1 MRKGVM
7 PSTITPI
14 STEPKPRHH
23 VDDHDNGSGRR
34 PPTDKRTGGGG
45 DNDNWGDRS
54 RGNHGPRE
62 RLIRYRMGI
71 FFALASD
78 LMFFVAIVSSFF
90 VSQST
95 GHFNAYNA
103 YVNEWS
109 PTVIPPILWLNTVVL
124 ILSSITME
132 AARRRM
138 FHEVDVMDEWLGL
151 GRPITRRAIPW
162 VAATVVLGTIFLV
175 GQWIAWTQL
184 AMQHVFFLSNPS
196 SHFFYLITG
205 VHGIHLVLGIIGLL
219 AALTGLY
226 VSRSLETR
234 QIMVDCVSW
243 YWHSMGIFW
252 LFLFT
257 LLVFF
262 Q

>member
-1 MRKGVM
+1 M
-7 PSTITPI
+7 PTTITPT
-14 STEPKPRHH
+14 STEPNPRRHLE
-23 VDDHDNGSGRR
+23 DHDHGSGRR

-54 RGNHGPRE
+54 HGNRGPRE
-62 RLIRYRMGI
+62 RLVRYRMGI

-78 LMFFVAIVSSFF
+78 LMFFVAIVSTFF

-95 GHFNAYNA
+95 GHFDAYSN
-103 YVNEWS
+103 YVNDWS

-132 AARRRM
+132 NARRRM
-138 FHEVDVMDEWLGL
+138 FREVDVMDEWLGL
-151 GRPITRRAIPW
+151 GKPITRRAIPW
-162 VAATVVLGTIFLV
+162 VAATVFLGIVFLI

-184 AMQHVFFLSNPS
+184 AVQHVFFRSNPS

-205 VHGIHLVLGIIGLL
+205 VHGIHLILGILGL
-219 AALTGLY
+219 AGALIGLY
-226 VSRSLETR
+226 VSRSLESR
-234 QIMVDCVSW
+234 QIMVDCASW

>member
-1 MRKGVM
+1 M
-7 PSTITPI
+7 PTTVTPT
-14 STEPKPRHH
+14 STEPKPKRRLE
-23 VDDHDNGSGRR
+23 DHDHGSGRR

-45 DNDNWGDRS
+45 DNDNWNDRPNGH
-54 RGNHGPRE
+54 RGPRE
-62 RLIRYRMGI
+62 RLVRYRMGI

-78 LMFFVAIVSSFF
+78 LMFFVAIVSTFF

-95 GHFNAYNA
+95 GHFDAYNN

-109 PTVIPPILWLNTVVL
+109 PTLIPPILWLNTAIL

-132 AARRRM
+132 IARRRM

-151 GRPITRRAIPW
+151 GKPITRAAIPW
-162 VAATVVLGTIFLV
+162 VAATVVLGILFLV
-175 GQWIAWTQL
+175 GQWIAWSQL
-184 AMQHVFFLSNPS
+184 ALQHVFFLSNPS

-205 VHGIHLVLGIIGLL
+205 VHGIHLILGIFGL
-219 AALTGLY
+219 AAALVGLY
-226 VSRSLETR
+226 VSRSLESR
-234 QIMVDCVSW
+234 QIMVDCAAW

>member
-1 MRKGVM
+1 M
-7 PSTITPI
+7 PTTITP
-14 STEPKPRHH
+14 THVEQKPRRH
-23 VDDHDNGSGRR
+23 VDDHDHGSGRR

-45 DNDNWGDRS
+45 DSDNWGDRS
-54 RGNHGPRE
+54 NGRRGPRE
-62 RLIRYRMGI
+62 RLARYRMGI

-78 LMFFVAIVSSFF
+78 LMFFVAIVSTFF

-95 GHFNAYNA
+95 GHFDAYNN
-103 YVNEWS
+103 YVNEWL
-109 PTVIPPILWLNTVVL
+109 PTVIPPILWLNTAVL

-132 AARRRM
+132 YARRHM
-138 FHEVDVMDEWLGL
+138 FREVDVMDEWLGL
-151 GRPITRRAIPW
+151 GKPITRRAIPW
-162 VAATVVLGTIFLV
+162 VAATVVLGLLFLV

-184 AMQHVFFLSNPS
+184 AMQHVFFRSNPS

-205 VHGIHLVLGIIGLL
+205 VHGIHLLLGIFGLI
-219 AALTGLY
+219 AALVGLY
-226 VSRSLETR
+226 ISRSLETR
-234 QIMVDCVSW
+234 QIMVDVASW

-252 LFLFT
+252 IFLFV